1 MKDRIKKNIFRLTI
15 AVISI
20 IFILIGFFAEELI
33 SILNNATF
41 ICLSCIGIG

>member
-1 MKDRIKKNIFRLTI
+1 MKSRIKKNIFRLTI
-15 AVISI
+15 TAISI
-20 IFILIGFFAEELI
+20 IFILTGIFAEELI